1 MRLED
6 VVNFLIAWRNLGRL
20 LHRHSSKHRRT
31 SEHHLQ
37 ETELMILSSEA
48 VDFHF
53 FKRRRADSLVSPAG
67 LAITALHGGGHPPPP
82 AQSPPPRGGG
92 GTSVKVKVLHPSTAS

>member
-37 ETELMILSSEA
+37 ETELMIVSSEA

-53 FKRRRADSLVSPAG
+53 FKLRRADSLVSPAG
-67 LAITALHGGGHPPPP
+67 LAITALHGGDFRQGESF
-82 AQSPPPRGGG
+82 AS
-92 GTSVKVKVLHPSTAS
+92 LHSLLRKQCG